1 MRPSLRRIP
10 LLWRIFFS
18 TSIAI
23 AALFAA
29 TGWVVQT
36 YAARVSEQSLEE
48 EVRTS
53 LQAYEALW
61 TTRAQMLAVVSNVIS
76 SMSDVRA
83 AFGTRDQATIRD
95 TAQELWSRASPSRV
109 AQEDAIFL
117 VLSPTGAVIASL
129 GGDQP
134 NSWPAAVPLDGI
146 VNQFPGQVLGFL
158 PREKRLYYVVLT
170 PVYVQSGR
178 SGNDEELLNILLAGF
193 EVNRRLADGLK
204 QSTSG
209 SEFAFLSA
217 NHIVASTLPAA
228 VSADALQAMP
238 QNSQAPGRVK
248 LNGTDYFYLGSPL
261 NDTEGRMIGE
271 LRILRSLGGASRALA
286 ELQRNVAIIWLI
298 SVLAGLGLT
307 YLLARRIVEPVRRLD
322 HAASEVTR
330 QNYDYRVPVESED
343 ELGRLA
349 RTFNAMCDSLKSARE
364 ELIRHERMNTITRL
378 STSLVHDLRNPLA
391 AIYGGAEML
400 VDSELPPAQ
409 WKRLAASIY
418 RASRR
423 MHELLQDLANISR
436 GKDERLEVCRLA
448 DVVNAATDVVSPA
461 AEAHNVR
468 VIIDVPED
476 IELSLG
482 RARIE
487 RVFLNLMTNAL
498 EAMPHG
504 GVLTISAKAENES
517 VLIEIDDTGAGVL
530 EQAKLVLF
538 QPFASVGKKNGLGL
552 GLALSRQTLL
562 DHGGDL
568 WLGDK
573 PGPGALFRIRI
584 PESVHRR
591 KAADRVELS

>member
-1 MRPSLRRIP
+1 MRLSLRRMP
-10 LLWRIFFS
+10 LLWRIFLS

-36 YAARVSEQSLEE
+36 YAASVSEQSLER
-48 EVRTS
+48 EVHAS

-61 TTRAQMLAVVSNVIS
+61 TTRAQMLAVVSSVIS

-83 AFGTRDQATIRD
+83 AFGTRDQLTIRD

-129 GGDQP
+129 GGDHP
-134 NSWPAAVPLDGI
+134 NSWPATLPLEGI
-146 VNQFPGQVLGFL
+146 VNQFPRQVLGFL
-158 PREKRLYYVVLT
+158 PQDTRLYYVVLT
-170 PVYVQSGR
+170 PVYVQSGN
-178 SGNDEELLNILLAGF
+178 GTDEELLNILLAGF
-193 EVNRRLADGLK
+193 EVNRKLADGLK

-217 NHIVASTLPAA
+217 NHIVASTLPV
-228 VSADALQAMP
+228 VSADALQAIHQTP
-238 QNSQAPGRVK
+238 GAPGRVK
-248 LNGTDYFYLGSPL
+248 LNGTDYFFLGSPL
-261 NDTEGRMIGE
+261 NDVEGRPIGE
-271 LRILRSLGGASRALA
+271 LRILRSFGGASRALA
-286 ELQRNVAIIWLI
+286 ELQGNVATIWLI
-298 SVLAGLGLT
+298 AVLAGLALT
-307 YLLARRIVEPVRRLD
+307 YMLARRIVEPVRRLD

-330 QNYDYRVPVESED
+330 RNYDYRVPVETED

-364 ELIRHERMNTITRL
+364 ELIHHERMNTITRL

-400 VDSELPPAQ
+400 VDSDLPPAQ
-409 WKRLAASIY
+409 SKRLAATIY

-423 MHELLQDLANISR
+423 IHELLQDLANISR
-436 GKDERLEVCRLA
+436 GKDDSLEMCRLV
-448 DVVNAATDVVSPA
+448 DVVNAANDVVSPT
-461 AEAHNVR
+461 AEEHNVR
-468 VIIDVPED
+468 VIIDVPAS

-498 EAMPHG
+498 EAMPDG
-504 GVLTISAKAENES
+504 GTLTISARAENET
-517 VLIEIDDTGAGVL
+517 VLIEIDDTGIGL
-530 EQAKLVLF
+530 PEKAKIMLF

-552 GLALSRQTLL
+552 GLALSRQTVV

-573 PGPGALFRIRI
+573 SGPGALFRMRL
-584 PESVHRR
+584 PEAVQGRTP
-591 KAADRVELS
+591 ADQVEM

>member
-1 MRPSLRRIP
+1 MRLSFRRIP
-10 LLWRIFFS
+10 LLWRIFLS

-36 YAARVSEQSLEE
+36 YAARVSEQSLER
-48 EVRTS
+48 EVHAS
-53 LQAYEALW
+53 LHAYEALW
-61 TTRAQMLAVVSNVIS
+61 TTRAQTLAVVSSVIS

-83 AFGTRDQATIRD
+83 AFGTRDQLTIRD
-95 TAQELWSRASPSRV
+95 TAQELWSRASPSPV

-129 GGDQP
+129 GGDHP
-134 NSWPAAVPLDGI
+134 NPWPATLSLQGI
-146 VNQFPGQVLGFL
+146 ANQFPRQVLGFL
-158 PREKRLYYVVLT
+158 PQERRLYYVVLT
-170 PVYVQSGR
+170 PVYVQSG
-178 SGNDEELLNILLAGF
+178 NDQELLNILLAGF

-217 NHIVASTLPAA
+217 NHIVASTLPV
-228 VSADALQAMP
+228 VSADALQAIHQKP
-238 QNSQAPGRVK
+238 GAPGRVK
-248 LNGTDYFYLGSPL
+248 LNGTDYFFLGSPL
-261 NDTEGRMIGE
+261 NDVEGRSIGE

-298 SVLAGLGLT
+298 AVLAGLGLT

-330 QNYDYRVPVESED
+330 QNYDYRVPVETED

-349 RTFNAMCDSLKSARE
+349 RTFNAMCDSLKRARE
-364 ELIRHERMNTITRL
+364 ELIHHERMNTITRL

-400 VDSELPPAQ
+400 VDTDLPPAQ
-409 WKRLAASIY
+409 SKRLAATIY

-423 MHELLQDLANISR
+423 IHELLQDLANISR
-436 GKDERLEVCRLA
+436 GKDDSLEKCHLV
-448 DVVNAATDVVSPA
+448 DVVNAAYDVVSPT
-461 AEAHNVR
+461 AEEHNVR
-468 VIIDVPED
+468 VIIDVPES
-476 IELSLG
+476 IELPLG

-498 EAMPHG
+498 EAMPDG
-504 GVLTISAKAENES
+504 GALTISARAENEA
-517 VLIEIDDTGAGVL
+517 VLIEIDDTGVGLPEKARVM
-530 EQAKLVLF
+530 LF

-552 GLALSRQTLL
+552 GLALSRQTVL

-573 PGPGALFRIRI
+573 PGPGALFRMRL
-584 PESVHRR
+584 PESVQGR
-591 KAADRVELS
+591 KPVDPVQV

>member
-1 MRPSLRRIP
+1 MRLSLRRIP

-36 YAARVSEQSLEE
+36 YAARVSEQSLER

-61 TTRAQMLAVVSNVIS
+61 TTRAQTLAVVSNVIS

-83 AFGTRDQATIRD
+83 AFGTRDKATIRD

-117 VLSPTGAVIASL
+117 VLSPTGAVIASP

-134 NSWPAAVPLDGI
+134 NSWPAALPLEGI
-146 VNQFPGQVLGFL
+146 VKQFPRQVLGFL
-158 PREKRLYYVVLT
+158 PQESRLYYVVLT
-170 PVYVQSGR
+170 PVYVQSGN
-178 SGNDEELLNILLAGF
+178 GEELLNILLAGF
-193 EVNRRLADGLK
+193 EVNRKLADGLK

-209 SEFAFLSA
+209 SEFAFLSG
-217 NHIVASTLPAA
+217 NHVVASTLPDA
-228 VSADALQAMP
+228 VSTDALQAIH
-238 QNSQAPGRVK
+238 QNAEAPGRVK
-248 LNGTDYFYLGSPL
+248 LNGTDYFFLGSPL
-261 NDTEGRMIGE
+261 NDVEGRMIGE

-286 ELQRNVAIIWLI
+286 ELQRNVAIIWLLA
-298 SVLAGLGLT
+298 VLAGLGLT
-307 YLLARRIVEPVRRLD
+307 YLLARRIIEPVRRLD

-330 QNYDYRVPVESED
+330 QNYDYRVPVETED

-400 VDSELPPAQ
+400 VDSDLPTAQ

-423 MHELLQDLANISR
+423 MHELLQDLSNISR
-436 GKDERLEVCRLA
+436 GKNDSLEVCRLV
-448 DVVNAATDVVSPA
+448 DVVNAASDVVSST
-461 AEAHNVR
+461 AEAHHVR
-468 VIIDVPED
+468 VVIDVPER

-504 GVLTISAKAENES
+504 GVLTISAKAENDS

-530 EQAKLVLF
+530 EQAKLTLF

-568 WLGDK
+568 WLGEK
-573 PGPGALFRIRI
+573 SGPGALFRMRL
-584 PESVHRR
+584 PESVYRP
-591 KAADRVELS
+591 KAVDRVEVS

>member
-1 MRPSLRRIP
+1 MNFSLRRMP
-10 LLWRIFFS
+10 LLWRIFLS

-36 YAARVSEQSLEE
+36 YAARVSEQSLEQ

-53 LQAYEALW
+53 LQAYEVLW
-61 TTRAQMLAVVSNVIS
+61 TTRAQTLAAVSSVIS

-95 TAQELWSRASPSRV
+95 TAQELWSRASRSRV
-109 AQEDAIFL
+109 AQEDAIFI

-129 GGDQP
+129 GGDHP
-134 NSWPAAVPLDGI
+134 NSWPAALPLEGI
-146 VNQFPGQVLGFL
+146 VKQFPRQVLGFL
-158 PREKRLYYVVLT
+158 AQGRRLYYVAIT
-170 PVYVQSGR
+170 PVYVQSA
-178 SGNDEELLNILLAGF
+178 NDEELLNILLAGF

-217 NHIVASTLPAA
+217 GHIVASTLPA
-228 VSADALQAMP
+228 VSADALQAMHQKP
-238 QNSQAPGRVK
+238 GTPGRAK
-248 LNGTDYFYLGSPL
+248 LNGTDYFVLGSPL
-261 NDTEGRMIGE
+261 NDLEGRPIGE
-271 LRILRSLGGASRALA
+271 LRILRSLGEASRALA
-286 ELQRNVAIIWLI
+286 ELQRNVAVIWLI
-298 SVLAGLGLT
+298 SVFAGLGLT
-307 YLLARRIVEPVRRLD
+307 YLLARRIVEPIRKLD

-330 QNYDYRVPVESED
+330 QNYDYRVPVETED

-349 RTFNAMCDSLKSARE
+349 RTFNTMCDSLKSARQ
-364 ELIRHERMNTITRL
+364 ELIRHERMSTITRL

-400 VDSELPPAQ
+400 VDSDLPPVQ
-409 WKRLAASIY
+409 SKRLASSIY

-423 MHELLQDLANISR
+423 IHELLQDLTNISK
-436 GKDERLEVCRLA
+436 GKDDSLEICRLA
-448 DVVNAATDVVSPA
+448 DVVNAAIDVVGPT
-461 AEAHNVR
+461 AEEQNVR
-468 VIIDVPED
+468 VTIDVPGG

-504 GVLTISAKAENES
+504 GALAISARSENDS
-517 VLIEIDDTGAGVL
+517 VLIEIDDTGAGVP
-530 EQAKLVLF
+530 EQAKVVLF

-552 GLALSRQTLL
+552 GLALSRQTVL

-573 PGPGALFRIRI
+573 AGPGALFRMRL
-584 PESVHRR
+584 PESVSRR
-591 KAADRVELS
+591 KAVDPVEV